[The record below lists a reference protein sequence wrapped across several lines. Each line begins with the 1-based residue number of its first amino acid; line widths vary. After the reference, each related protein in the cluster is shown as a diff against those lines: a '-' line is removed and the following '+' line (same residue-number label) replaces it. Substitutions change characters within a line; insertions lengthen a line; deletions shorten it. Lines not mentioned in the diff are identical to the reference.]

1 MTARRA
7 PWRSAAGLQR
17 GFFGV
22 AALGWLLLAAL
33 ALTLLLKV
41 APGMSEH
48 ARLHTVVRGI
58 AAASPA
64 DARAVQEAFDAQKST
79 QRIESIAGRDLV
91 VTREEGILV
100 ISYAYDFKAVLFGPV
115 SLLIRYEGTTRE
127 AAQ

>member
-1 MTARRA
+1 MNRGTRA
-7 PWRSAAGLQR
+7 CI
-17 GFFGV
+17 
-22 AALGWLLLAAL
+22 AALGWLLLAGCRPADP
-33 ALTLLLKV
+33 TLV

-48 ARLHTVVRGI
+48 ARVHTLVRGI

-64 DARAVQEAFDAQKST
+64 DARAVQEAFDAQKSA
-79 QRIESIAGRDLV
+79 QRIESLAARDLV

-100 ISYAYDFKAVLFGPV
+100 ISYAYDFKVVLVGPV

>member
-1 MTARRA
+1 MKAHCA
-7 PWRSAAGLQR
+7 PQRSAPSPQR
-17 GFFGV
+17 GLFGV

-48 ARLHTVVRGI
+48 ARLHTLVRGI

-64 DARAVQEAFDAQKST
+64 DARAVQEAFDAQKSA
-79 QRIESIAGRDLV
+79 QRIESLAARDLV

-100 ISYAYDFKAVLFGPV
+100 ISYAYDFKVVLVGPV

>member
-1 MTARRA
+1 MKAHCA
-7 PWRSAAGLQR
+7 PQRSAAGLQR
-17 GFFGV
+17 GLFGV

-48 ARLHTVVRGI
+48 ARLRTLVRGI

-64 DARAVQEAFDAQKST
+64 DARAVQEAFDAQKSA
-79 QRIESIAGRDLV
+79 QRIESLAARDLV

-100 ISYAYDFKAVLFGPV
+100 ISYAYDFKVVLVGPV